1 MKNGMYKLHL
11 NDDSSIVVHEEV
23 ILKKDL
29 LITKKID
36 ESDTIIDDMLLEKVK
51 WFFNYLKARF

>member
-1 MKNGMYKLHL
+1 MEIMNLIKECIHDCAEL
-11 NDDSSIVVHEEV
+11 
-23 ILKKDL
+23 IL
-29 LITKKID
+29 KKID

>member
-1 MKNGMYKLHL
+1 MV
-11 NDDSSIVVHEEV
+11 IVNLIKECIHDCAEL
-23 ILKKDL
+23 IL
-29 LITKKID
+29 KKID

>member
-1 MKNGMYKLHL
+1 MEIMNLIKACIHDCAEL
-11 NDDSSIVVHEEV
+11 
-23 ILKKDL
+23 IL
-29 LITKKID
+29 KKID